1 MAKVVLSRTLYAS
14 TTDKLILEQLAPV
27 HRITVLGFLSHFT
40 HFLYIYR
47 SCELTASTEN
57 IQTHNTIVIIKKPCQ
72 SGKKSI
78 PDSKHFTHFLQ
89 EIDIHF

>member
-40 HFLYIYR
+40 HSLPYTNT
-47 SCELTASTEN
+47 EAASSLPARKISKLI
-57 IQTHNTIVIIKKPCQ
+57 IQL
-72 SGKKSI
+72 S
-78 PDSKHFTHFLQ
+78 
-89 EIDIHF
+89 